1 MTEPRGI
8 VLKKTH
14 WIWHLWLLAA
24 SLLLLSM
31 VVFNPIFIERWIS
44 PDGHMETDG
53 LNLLAKLRFGAF
65 ILAVMC
71 CLFWTFRRRFSQI
84 FLTRYDPQHWQI
96 PDWLG
101 FAITFGLLM
110 LYPLLNRYPFVFPDS
125 FEYARGGCSAT
136 LRSPTLGCAM
146 WPVIAMTGIWGYVTV
161 QTAITA
167 FSFVLLSKHIFGYVR
182 TSMVSLAILLANVGL
197 FSGWLMADIWT
208 IIGLISLFLIITGYT
223 SPIVGS
229 VLAFSLAVHYANFPV
244 CLSVACVF
252 WVLVRSGRKTILA
265 FFFAF

>member
-1 MTEPRGI
+1 MRHHGFSRSSLYKVTSEQALRNLLIEFKELTKMTEPRGI

-31 VVFNPIFIERWIS
+31 VVFNPIFVERWIS

-110 LYPLLNRYPFVFPDS
+110 LYP
-125 FEYARGGCSAT
+125 C
-136 LRSPTLGCAM
+136 
-146 WPVIAMTGIWGYVTV
+146 
-161 QTAITA
+161 
-167 FSFVLLSKHIFGYVR
+167 
-182 TSMVSLAILLANVGL
+182 
-197 FSGWLMADIWT
+197 
-208 IIGLISLFLIITGYT
+208 
-223 SPIVGS
+223 
-229 VLAFSLAVHYANFPV
+229 
-244 CLSVACVF
+244 
-252 WVLVRSGRKTILA
+252 
-265 FFFAF
+265 